1 MRRIGGLYEQIA
13 DPDNLREAMA
23 AAARGKRDR
32 PSVRRFLRHASEEL
46 RALRAQLCAG
56 DVAVDGYRFFMVYDP
71 KPRRI
76 AAPSFRDRVLHHALM
91 RVVEP
96 VFEAEALGASFA
108 CRKGKGLH
116 RAVAQLRHETR
127 RSRYFLQRDVSRFFD
142 SVDHAVLRRALARK
156 FKEEVLLRLFD
167 VLLSSYEVAAGKGLP
182 IGSLVSQ
189 HLANFYL
196 GRLDRF
202 VAEELRPRGFLRYM
216 DDFVLWRDDP
226 ACLRDDRARVEEMA
240 REVLRL
246 ELKPCSGVQATQRG
260 VSMLGVDRRC
270 PAAAFRRRE
279 TAPAA

>member
-182 IGSLVSQ
+182 IGSLVFSG
-189 HLANFYL
+189 AAKR
-196 GRLDRF
+196 RLRRKLK
-202 VAEELRPRGFLRYM
+202 VARVGIDAGKWSAAE
-216 DDFVLWRDDP
+216 
-226 ACLRDDRARVEEMA
+226 ASARVEA
-240 REVLRL
+240 LLTRTHAFGAGGLRRAWTRAWL
-246 ELKPCSGVQATQRG
+246 D
-260 VSMLGVDRRC
+260 VDL
-270 PAAAFRRRE
+270 
-279 TAPAA
+279 